1 MSCCGSQ
8 RAAIRNGLASSTASA
23 PAAATWSAGALDFE
37 YVGHGQLSVR
47 GPLTGTDYRFA
58 GNGAR
63 LRVHA
68 ADVPSLVSIPN
79 LRPLR

>member
-8 RAAIRNGLASSTASA
+8 RASIRSGTATPAS
-23 PAAATWSAGALDFE
+23 PVAAGWSAGALDFE
-37 YVGHGQLSVR
+37 YVGSGRLQVR
-47 GPLTGTDYRFA
+47 GPLTGTDYVFA

-68 ADVPSLVSIPN
+68 ADVPSLVSVPN